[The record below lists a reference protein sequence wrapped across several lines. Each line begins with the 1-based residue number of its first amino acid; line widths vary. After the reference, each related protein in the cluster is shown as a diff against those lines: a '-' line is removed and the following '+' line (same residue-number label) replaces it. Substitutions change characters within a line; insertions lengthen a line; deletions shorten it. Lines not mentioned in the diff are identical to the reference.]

1 MTSDSSATRRKTTPS
16 KSERV
21 YSELYRRIVDGTYTP
36 GYRLVLSQVAESF
49 GTSALPVREAVR
61 RLEAEGLV
69 TYRRN
74 IGAEVAGIDPV
85 GYADVM
91 QSMALLEG
99 YATALAAE
107 HLTEQ
112 DIATARDINEQL
124 RRMRGEDFDP
134 VSFTRLNQEFHTVL
148 CGPCPNAHL
157 TEMLAREQ
165 ERMGAIR
172 RSSFSYV
179 PGRARTSVEEHDE
192 ILALVSAATIDVD
205 QLERVARDHK
215 LHTLTQFLAKTAS
228 A

>member
-1 MTSDSSATRRKTTPS
+1 MSSDTSEAAVPAAPS

-21 YSELYRRIVDGTYTP
+21 YRELYQRIVDGTYSP
-36 GYRLVLSQVAESF
+36 GYRLVLSQIAESF

-85 GYADVM
+85 DYADVM

-99 YATALAAE
+99 FATSLAAPHVSSDEIAHATA
-107 HLTEQ
+107 
-112 DIATARDINEQL
+112 INDEL
-124 RRMRGEDFDP
+124 
-134 VSFTRLNQEFHTVL
+134 TRLNQEFHTVL
-148 CGPCPNAHL
+148 CAPCPNAHL
-157 TEMLAREQ
+157 LDMLTREQ
-165 ERMGAIR
+165 ERMAAIR

-192 ILALVSAATIDVD
+192 ILSLISAPTIDAGT
-205 QLERVARDHK
+205 LERVAREHK
-215 LHTLTQFLAKTAS
+215 LHTLKQFLDRAQTD
-228 A
+228 

>member
-1 MTSDSSATRRKTTPS
+1 MSSDTSETTAPPS

-21 YSELYRRIVDGTYTP
+21 YRELYQRIVDGTYSA

-85 GYADVM
+85 DYADVM

-99 YATALAAE
+99 FATALAAE
-107 HLTEQ
+107 HLTPDQ
-112 DIATARDINEQL
+112 IAHAGAINDEL

-134 VSFTRLNQEFHTVL
+134 IRFTRLNQEFHTVL
-148 CGPCPNAHL
+148 CGPCPNEHL
-157 TEMLAREQ
+157 LDMLSREQ
-165 ERMGAIR
+165 ERMAAIR

-192 ILALVSAATIDVD
+192 ILRLVSAPTIDGVA
-205 QLERVARDHK
+205 LERVAREHK
-215 LHTLTQFLAKTAS
+215 LHTLTQFLARAS
-228 A
+228 GD